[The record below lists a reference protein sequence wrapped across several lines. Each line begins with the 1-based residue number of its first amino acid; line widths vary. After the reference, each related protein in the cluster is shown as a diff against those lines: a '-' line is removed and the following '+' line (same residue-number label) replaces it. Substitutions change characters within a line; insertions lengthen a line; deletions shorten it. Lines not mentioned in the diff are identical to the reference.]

1 VSSGRVAIYLKER
14 IVLSTRRVFLAGSAA
29 SVAAAHPLARLA
41 AQTAPTDKAVT
52 ILIDSS
58 KHLAT
63 VPADFTGLSY
73 ESAQLG
79 HPEFFSAEN
88 KALIGLFRALGKQG
102 VLRIG
107 GNTGEYTTWSEN
119 DADAEKNHTPLALGP
134 DAGTAAKTASII
146 TPRAIRNLREFIEAV
161 GWRTIYGLNLWHG
174 APENAAAEAKYVAGT
189 LGVRLIAFQIG
200 NEPDMDHDPG
210 SKERWTFDHYRDKWT
225 VHRDAVKAAVPQARF
240 AAPDIAKEYDWI
252 TKTAE
257 KKPDLAFLS
266 GHYYAEGPP
275 ADPKM
280 TLEFLLHR
288 GRNPATEEFA
298 VVHEATKILGR
309 PYRMTEGNS
318 CFHGG
323 KPSVSDSFASALWS
337 GDYWLQLAA
346 AGYIGLNLH
355 GGGNGL
361 YTPIAG
367 SLQDRFTARPVY
379 YGMLLAENF
388 AGATMTATTLSTQHE
403 SQNVTAFSALDRG
416 RVKLA
421 VFNKASDP
429 VTVKFEGAKS
439 ARDGKVFWLQAP
451 RIDSK
456 EGVTF
461 GGAGVGPQGEF
472 HPKAQASITFRHG
485 AASLGMPGYSA
496 VYVEA

>member
-1 VSSGRVAIYLKER
+1 M
-14 IVLSTRRVFLAGSAA
+14 STRRAFLAGSAA
-29 SVAAAHPLARLA
+29 VVAGGHPLSRLA
-41 AQTAPTDKAVT
+41 AQAALADTAVT
-52 ILIDSS
+52 ISIDSS

-79 HPEFFSAEN
+79 HPEFLSAEN
-88 KALIGLFRALGKQG
+88 KALIGLFRTLGKQG

-107 GNTGEYTTWSEN
+107 GNTGEYTTWSSN
-119 DADAEKNHTPLALGP
+119 DADAENNHTPLAMGP

-146 TPRAIRNLREFIEAV
+146 TPRAIRNLREFIDAV
-161 GWRTIYGLNLWHG
+161 GWRIIYGLNLWHG
-174 APENAAAEAKYVAGT
+174 TPENAAAEAKYVAST
-189 LGVRLIAFQIG
+189 LGDRLIAFQIG

-210 SKERWTFDHYRDKWT
+210 SKERWTFDHYWEKWT
-225 VHRDAVKAAVPQARF
+225 GHRDAVKAAVPKARF

-252 TKTAE
+252 TKMAE
-257 KKPDLAFLS
+257 KQPDLAFLS

-288 GRNPATEEFA
+288 GKNPATEEFG
-298 VVHEATKILGR
+298 VVHEATKMLGR

-323 KPSVSDSFASALWS
+323 KPLVSDSFASALWS
-337 GDYWLQLAA
+337 GDYWLQLAE

-367 SLQDRFTARPVY
+367 SLQDGFIARPVY

-388 AGATMTATTLSTQHE
+388 AGATMTAKTLSTQNGN
-403 SQNVTAFSALDRG
+403 QNVTAFSAVDHG

-421 VFNKASDP
+421 IFNKASDS
-429 VTVKFEGAKS
+429 VTIKFKGAKS
-439 ARDGKVFWLQAP
+439 VRNGKVFWLSAP

-461 GGAGVGPQGEF
+461 GGAAVASNGEF
-472 HPKAQASITFRHG
+472 QPKAQAAITFRQG

-496 VYVEA
+496 VYIEA

>member
-1 VSSGRVAIYLKER
+1 MTVS
-14 IVLSTRRVFLAGSAA
+14 
-29 SVAAAHPLARLA
+29 
-41 AQTAPTDKAVT
+41 
-52 ILIDSS
+52 IDSS

-63 VPADFTGLSY
+63 VPEDFTGLSY

-79 HPEFFSAEN
+79 HPEFFSAQN

-107 GNTGEYTTWSEN
+107 GNTGEYTTWSSN
-119 DADAEKNHTPLALGP
+119 DTDAEKNNTPLAIGP
-134 DAGTAAKTASII
+134 DAGTAAKTASIL
-146 TPRAIRNLREFIEAV
+146 TPLAIRNLREFIDAV
-161 GWRTIYGLNLWHG
+161 GWRIIYGLNLRHG
-174 APENAAAEAKYVAGT
+174 TPENAAAEAKYVAST
-189 LGVRLIAFQIG
+189 LGDRLITFQIG
-200 NEPDMDHDPG
+200 NEPDMNHDAG
-210 SKERWTFDHYRDKWT
+210 SKERWTFDHYWDRWT
-225 VHRDAVKAAVPQARF
+225 VHRDAVKAAVPNARF
-240 AAPDIAKEYDWI
+240 AAPDIAKEYDWL

-257 KKPDLAFLS
+257 KKPDLVFLS

-275 ADPKM
+275 ADPRM

-288 GRNPATEEFA
+288 GRNPATQEFA
-298 VVHEATKILGR
+298 VVREATKILGR

-323 KPSVSDSFASALWS
+323 KPLVSDSFASALWS
-337 GDYWLQLAA
+337 GDYWLQLAE

-367 SLQDRFTARPVY
+367 TVQNGFTARPVY

-388 AGATMTATTLSTQHE
+388 AGATMTGTTLSASAQTDA
-403 SQNVTAFSALDRG
+403 QNVTAFSALDHG

-421 VFNKASDP
+421 IFNKAADA
-429 VTVKFEGAKS
+429 VTVKL
-439 ARDGKVFWLQAP
+439 DGVKTAHRGKIFWLQAP

-461 GGAGVGPQGEF
+461 GASPVGSAGEF
-472 HPKAQASITFRHG
+472 QPKPQQTIAFRHG
-485 AASLGMPGYSA
+485 VATLNMPPYSA
-496 VYVEA
+496 AYIEA

>member
-1 VSSGRVAIYLKER
+1 MA
-14 IVLSTRRVFLAGSAA
+14 
-29 SVAAAHPLARLA
+29 AAAHPFGRLA
-41 AQTAPTDKAVT
+41 AQAITADSAVT
-52 ILIDSS
+52 ISIDSA

-79 HPEFFSAEN
+79 HPEFFSVDN
-88 KALIGLFRALGKQG
+88 KALIGIFRALGKEG

-107 GNTGEYTTWSEN
+107 GNTGEYTTWSDN
-119 DADAEKNHTPLALGP
+119 NADAEKNHTPLSIGP

-146 TPRAIRNLREFIEAV
+146 TPRAIRNLREFIDAV
-161 GWRTIYGLNLWHG
+161 GWRIIYGLNLWHG
-174 APENAAAEAKYVAGT
+174 SAENAAAEAKYVAST
-189 LGVRLIAFQIG
+189 LGDRLITFQIG

-210 SKERWTFDHYRDKWT
+210 SKERWTFEHYWERWT
-225 VHRDAVKAAVPQARF
+225 GHRDAVKAAVPNARF
-240 AAPDIAKEYDWI
+240 AAPDIAKEYDWLI
-252 TKTAE
+252 KTAE
-257 KKPDLAFLS
+257 KKPDLVFLS

-288 GRNPATEEFA
+288 GRNPATQEFA
-298 VVHEATKILGR
+298 VVREATKILGR

-323 KPSVSDSFASALWS
+323 KPLVSDSFASALWS
-337 GDYWLQLAA
+337 GDYWLQLAE

-367 SLQDRFTARPVY
+367 SLQDGFTARPVY

-388 AGATMTATTLSTQHE
+388 AGATMTGTTVSAQSE

-416 RVKLA
+416 HAKLA
-421 VFNKASDP
+421 VFNKAPSA

-439 ARDGKVFWLQAP
+439 AHRGKLLWLQAP

-461 GGAGVGPQGEF
+461 GGSSVGPQGEF
-472 HPKAQASITFRHG
+472 HPNAQQTIAFRRG
-485 AASLGMPGYSA
+485 STSLNMPPYSA
-496 VYVEA
+496 AYIEA

>member
-1 VSSGRVAIYLKER
+1 M
-14 IVLSTRRVFLAGSAA
+14 STRRAFLTGSAA
-29 SVAAAHPLARLA
+29 AVAAAHPLARLA
-41 AQTAPTDKAVT
+41 AQTAPTDAAVT
-52 ILIDSS
+52 ISIDSS

-79 HPEFFSAEN
+79 HPEFFAAEN

-107 GNTGEYTTWSEN
+107 GNTGEYTTWSDD

-134 DAGTAAKTASII
+134 DAGTAAKTASVI
-146 TPRAIRNLREFIEAV
+146 TPRAIRNLREFIDAV
-161 GWRTIYGLNLWHG
+161 GWRIIYGLNLWHG
-174 APENAAAEAKYVAGT
+174 TPENAAAEAKYVART
-189 LGVRLIAFQIG
+189 LGDRLIAFQIG

-210 SKERWTFDHYRDKWT
+210 SKQRWTFDHYWETWT
-225 VHRDAVKAAVPQARF
+225 VHRDSVKAAVPGARF

-288 GRNPATEEFA
+288 GKNPATEEFT
-298 VVHEATKILGR
+298 VVHAATKMLGR

-323 KPSVSDSFASALWS
+323 KPLVSDSFASALWS
-337 GDYWLQLAA
+337 GDYWLQLAE
-346 AGYIGLNLH
+346 AGYMGLNLH

-367 SLQDRFTARPVY
+367 TLQDGFTARPVY

-388 AGATMTATTLSTQHE
+388 AGATMTATTISALSAM
-403 SQNVTAFSALDRG
+403 QNVTAFSAIDRG
-416 RVKLA
+416 RAKLA
-421 VFNKASDP
+421 VFNKAP
-429 VTVKFEGAKS
+429 EAVTVKFEGAKS
-439 ARDGKVFWLQAP
+439 ARNGKLFWLEAP

-461 GGAGVGPQGEF
+461 GGSAVGPHGEF
-472 HPKAQASITFRHG
+472 HPDTQATVAFRHG
-485 AASLGMPGYSA
+485 LASLKIPAYSA
-496 VYVEA
+496 AYIEA

>member
-1 VSSGRVAIYLKER
+1 M
-14 IVLSTRRVFLAGSAA
+14 
-29 SVAAAHPLARLA
+29 AAATHPLSRLA
-41 AQTAPTDKAVT
+41 AQTASTNSAVT
-52 ILIDSS
+52 VSIDYS
-58 KHLAT
+58 KHLAV
-63 VPADFTGLSY
+63 VPADFTGVSY

-79 HPEFFSAEN
+79 HQEFFSADN
-88 KALIGLFRALGKQG
+88 KGLVGLFRALGKQG

-107 GNTGEYTTWSEN
+107 GNTGEYTTWSSD

-146 TPRAIRNLREFIEAV
+146 TPRAIRNLRDFIDAV
-161 GWRTIYGLNLWHG
+161 GWRIIYGLNLWHG
-174 APENAAAEAKYVAGT
+174 TPENAAAEAKFVAST
-189 LGVRLIAFQIG
+189 LGDRLIAFQIG

-210 SKERWTFDHYRDKWT
+210 SKERWTFDHYWDKWT
-225 VHRDAVKAAVPQARF
+225 IHRDAVKAAVPGARF

-252 TKTAE
+252 TKMAE

-288 GRNPATEEFA
+288 GRNPATQEFA
-298 VVHEATKILGR
+298 VVREATKILGR

-323 KPSVSDSFASALWS
+323 KPLVSDSFASALWS
-337 GDYWLQLAA
+337 GDYWLQLAE

-367 SLQDRFTARPVY
+367 TLQDGLTARPVY

-388 AGATMTATTLSTQHE
+388 SGAKMTATTLSTQTA
-403 SQNVTAFSALDRG
+403 SQNVTAFSAMDRG

-421 VFNKASDP
+421 VFNKAAVP
-429 VTVKFEGAKS
+429 VTIKFEGAKS
-439 ARDGKVFWLQAP
+439 ARNGKLFWLQAP

-461 GGAGVGPQGEF
+461 GGSAVGSSGEF
-472 HPKAQASITFRHG
+472 HPNAQAGISFHRG

-496 VYVEA
+496 VYIEA

>member
-1 VSSGRVAIYLKER
+1 
-14 IVLSTRRVFLAGSAA
+14 LSTRRAFLAGSAA
-29 SVAAAHPLARLA
+29 VAATGHPLACLA
-41 AQTAPTDKAVT
+41 AQTVMADREVT
-52 ILIDSS
+52 VSIDSS

-107 GNTGEYTTWSEN
+107 GNTGEYTTWSSN
-119 DADAEKNHTPLALGP
+119 DADAEKNHTPLAMGP
-134 DAGTAAKTASII
+134 DAGTASKTASII
-146 TPRAIRNLREFIEAV
+146 TPQAIRNLREFIDAV
-161 GWRTIYGLNLWHG
+161 DWRIIYGLNLWHG
-174 APENAAAEAKYVAGT
+174 TPENAAAEAEYVVNS
-189 LGVRLIAFQIG
+189 LGDRLIAFQIG

-210 SKERWTFDHYRDKWT
+210 SKERWTFDHYWDTWT
-225 VHRDAVKAAVPQARF
+225 AHRDAVKTAVPGARF
-240 AAPDIAKEYDWI
+240 GAPDIAKEYDWI

-280 TLEFLLHR
+280 TLEFLLRR
-288 GRNPATEEFA
+288 GRNPATAEFA
-298 VVHEATKILGR
+298 VVHEATKMLGR

-323 KPSVSDSFASALWS
+323 KPLVSDSFASALWS
-337 GDYWLQLAA
+337 GDYWLQLAE

-367 SLQDRFTARPVY
+367 TLANGFTARPVY

-388 AGATMTATTLSTQHE
+388 AGATMTATALSTQSE
-403 SQNVTAFSALDRG
+403 TQNVTAFSALDQQ

-421 VFNKASDP
+421 VFNKAPDP
-429 VTVKFEGAKS
+429 VMVKFEGAKS
-439 ARDGKVFWLQAP
+439 ARNGKIFRLQAP

-461 GGAGVGPQGEF
+461 GGVAVGPQGEF
-472 HPKAQASITFRHG
+472 HPNSQETLAFRHG
-485 AASLGMPGYSA
+485 IAILKMPGYSA
-496 VYVEA
+496 AYIEA

>member
-1 VSSGRVAIYLKER
+1 MK
-14 IVLSTRRVFLAGSAA
+14 TRRSFLAGSAA
-29 SVAAAHPLARLA
+29 VAAATHPLVRLA
-41 AQTAPTDKAVT
+41 AQTVTGAPVT
-52 ILIDSS
+52 ISIDSS

-63 VPADFTGLSY
+63 VPEDFTGLSY

-79 HPEFFSAEN
+79 HPEFFSAQN
-88 KALIGLFRALGKQG
+88 KTLIGLFRALGKQG

-107 GNTGEYTTWSEN
+107 GNTGEYTTWSSN
-119 DADAEKNHTPLALGP
+119 DADAAKNHTPPAMGP

-146 TPRAIRNLREFIEAV
+146 TPVAIRNLREFIDAV
-161 GWRTIYGLNLWHG
+161 GWRIIYGLNLWHG
-174 APENAAAEAKYVAGT
+174 TPENAAAEAKYVAST
-189 LGVRLIAFQIG
+189 LGDRLITLQIG

-210 SKERWTFDHYRDKWT
+210 SRERWTFDHYWDRWT
-225 VHRDAVKAAVPQARF
+225 AHRDAVKAAVPNARF
-240 AAPDIAKEYDWI
+240 AAPDIAKEYDWLI
-252 TKTAE
+252 KTAE
-257 KKPDLAFLS
+257 KKPDLEFLS

-275 ADPKM
+275 ADPRM

-288 GRNPATEEFA
+288 GRNPATQEFA
-298 VVHEATKILGR
+298 AVREATKILGR

-323 KPSVSDSFASALWS
+323 KPLVSDSFASALWS
-337 GDYWLQLAA
+337 GDYWLQLAE

-367 SLQDRFTARPVY
+367 TVQNGFTARPVY

-388 AGATMTATTLSTQHE
+388 AGATMTATAVSAQSE
-403 SQNVTAFSALDRG
+403 AQNVTAFSALHHG

-421 VFNKASDP
+421 IFNKAANAAT
-429 VTVKFEGAKS
+429 VTFEGAKT
-439 ARDGKVFWLQAP
+439 AHKGKLFWLQAP

-461 GGAGVGPQGEF
+461 GASAVGSAGESY
-472 HPKAQASITFRHG
+472 PKEQQTIAFRHG
-485 AASLGMPGYSA
+485 AATLNMPPYSA
-496 VYVEA
+496 AYIEA

>member
-1 VSSGRVAIYLKER
+1 MVA
-14 IVLSTRRVFLAGSAA
+14 GG
-29 SVAAAHPLARLA
+29 HPLARLA
-41 AQTAPTDKAVT
+41 AQTASTSPAVT
-52 ILIDSS
+52 VAIDSS
-58 KHLAT
+58 KRLAT

-79 HPEFFSAEN
+79 HPDFFSAGN
-88 KALIGLFRALGKQG
+88 KALIGLFRALGRQG

-107 GNTGEYTTWSEN
+107 GNTGEYATWS
-119 DADAEKNHTPLALGP
+119 ADDVDSTTNHTPLAIGP

-146 TPRAIRNLREFIEAV
+146 TPLAIRNLREFIDAV
-161 GWRTIYGLNLWHG
+161 GWRVIYGLNLWHG
-174 APENAAAEAKYVAGT
+174 TSENAAAEAKYVADT
-189 LGVRLIAFQIG
+189 LGDRLIAFQIG

-210 SKERWTFDHYRDKWT
+210 SKERWTFDHYWDKWT
-225 VHRDAVKAAVPQARF
+225 AYRDAVKAAVPDARF

-252 TKTAE
+252 IKVAE

-280 TLEFLLHR
+280 TLEYLLRR
-288 GRNPATEEFA
+288 GRNPATAEFA
-298 VVHEATKILGR
+298 AVREAMKILGR

-323 KPSVSDSFASALWS
+323 KPLVSDSFASALWS
-337 GDYWLQLAA
+337 GDYWLQLAE

-367 SLQDRFTARPVY
+367 SLQDGFTARPVY

-388 AGATMTATTLSTQHE
+388 AGATITATTVSGQSE
-403 SQNVTAFSALDRG
+403 SQNVTAFSALDHG

-421 VFNKASDP
+421 VFNKAPDP
-429 VTVKFEGAKS
+429 VTVKFEGAK
-439 ARDGKVFWLQAP
+439 AGRGGKVYWLRAP

-461 GGAGVGPQGEF
+461 GGAVVASKGEF
-472 HPKAQASITFRHG
+472 HPSPQATVTFRHG
-485 AASLGMPGYSA
+485 AATLKMPGYSA
-496 VYVEA
+496 VYIEA

>member
-1 VSSGRVAIYLKER
+1 M
-14 IVLSTRRVFLAGSAA
+14 
-29 SVAAAHPLARLA
+29 AAATHPLTRLA
-41 AQTAPTDKAVT
+41 AQTAPTDTAVT
-52 ILIDSS
+52 ISVDSS

-79 HPEFFSAEN
+79 HPEFFSAAN
-88 KALIGLFRALGKQG
+88 KALIGLFRALGREG

-107 GNTGEYTTWSEN
+107 GNTGEYTRWSS
-119 DADAEKNHTPLALGP
+119 DDSDVAKNHTPLALGP
-134 DAGTAAKTASII
+134 DAGTAAKTASIL
-146 TPRAIRNLREFIEAV
+146 TPLAIRNLREFIDAV
-161 GWRTIYGLNLWHG
+161 GWRIIYGLNLWHG
-174 APENAAAEAKYVAGT
+174 TPENAAAEAKYVAST
-189 LGVRLIAFQIG
+189 LGDRLIAFQIG

-210 SKERWTFDHYRDKWT
+210 SKERWTFDHYWDKWT

-275 ADPKM
+275 ADPRM
-280 TLEFLLHR
+280 TLEFLLRR
-288 GRNPATEEFA
+288 GRNPATAEFA
-298 VVHEATKILGR
+298 VVHEATKMLGR

-323 KPSVSDSFASALWS
+323 KPLVSDSFASALWS
-337 GDYWLQLAA
+337 GDYWLQLAE
-346 AGYIGLNLH
+346 AGYMGLNLH

-367 SLQDRFTARPVY
+367 TLADGFTARPVY

-388 AGATMTATTLSTQHE
+388 AGATMTATTLSNQGAT
-403 SQNVTAFSALDRG
+403 QNVTAFSALDHG

-421 VFNKASDP
+421 VFNKAPDP
-429 VTVKFEGAKS
+429 VAVKFEGATS
-439 ARDGKVFWLQAP
+439 ARKGKIFWLQAP

-461 GGAGVGPQGEF
+461 GGAAVGSQGEF
-472 HPKAQASITFRHG
+472 HPNARATLAFRHG
-485 AASLGMPGYSA
+485 AASLTMPGYSA
-496 VYVEA
+496 AYIED

>member
-1 VSSGRVAIYLKER
+1 M
-14 IVLSTRRVFLAGSAA
+14 
-29 SVAAAHPLARLA
+29 
-41 AQTAPTDKAVT
+41 T
-52 ILIDSS
+52 ISIDSS
-58 KHLAT
+58 KHLAK
-63 VPADFTGLSY
+63 VPYDFTGLSY

-79 HPEFFSAEN
+79 HPEFFSAGN
-88 KALIGLFRALGKQG
+88 KTLIGLFRTLGKQG

-107 GNTGEYTTWSEN
+107 GNTGEYTTWSNN
-119 DADAEKNHTPLALGP
+119 DADSEKNHTPLAMGP

-146 TPRAIRNLREFIEAV
+146 TPRGIRNLREFIDAV
-161 GWRTIYGLNLWHG
+161 GWRIIYGLNLWHG
-174 APENAAAEAKYVAGT
+174 TPENAAAEAKYVAST
-189 LGVRLIAFQIG
+189 LDDRLIAFQIG

-210 SKERWTFDHYRDKWT
+210 SKERWTFDHYWDKWT
-225 VHRDAVKAAVPQARF
+225 GHRDAVKAAVPGARF

-288 GRNPATEEFA
+288 GKNPATEEFA
-298 VVHEATKILGR
+298 VVHAATKMLSR

-323 KPSVSDSFASALWS
+323 KPLVSDSFASSLWS
-337 GDYWLQLAA
+337 GDYWLQLAE

-367 SLQDRFTARPVY
+367 TLQDGFTARPVY

-388 AGATMTATTLSTQHE
+388 AGSTMTNTTLSKQNE
-403 SQNVTAFSALDRG
+403 NQNVTAFSAVDGR

-421 VFNKASDP
+421 VFNKASDA
-429 VTVKFEGAKS
+429 VTVTLNAAKM
-439 ARDGKVFWLQAP
+439 ARNGKLFWLQAP

-461 GGAGVGPQGEF
+461 GGAAVGSNGDF
-472 HPKAQASITFRHG
+472 HPNVQGSIAFRHG
-485 AASLGMPGYSA
+485 TASLKMPGYSA
-496 VYVEA
+496 VYIEA

>member
-1 VSSGRVAIYLKER
+1 MN
-14 IVLSTRRVFLAGSAA
+14 TRRSFLAGSAA
-29 SVAAAHPLARLA
+29 IAAAGHPLARLA
-41 AQTAPTDKAVT
+41 AQIATDAAVT
-52 ILIDSS
+52 ISIDSS

-63 VPADFTGLSY
+63 VPEDFTGLSY

-79 HPEFFSAEN
+79 HPEFFAAQN

-107 GNTGEYTTWSEN
+107 GNTGEYTTWSNN
-119 DADAEKNHTPLALGP
+119 DADADKNHTPLAIGP

-146 TPRAIRNLREFIEAV
+146 TPLSIRNLREFIDAV
-161 GWRTIYGLNLWHG
+161 GWRIIYGLNLWHG
-174 APENAAAEAKYVAGT
+174 TPENAAAEAKYVATT
-189 LGVRLIAFQIG
+189 LDERLITFQIG

-210 SKERWTFDHYRDKWT
+210 SKERWTFDHYWERWT
-225 VHRDAVKAAVPQARF
+225 GHRDAVKAAVPNARF
-240 AAPDIAKEYDWI
+240 AAPDIAKEYDWLI
-252 TKTAE
+252 KTAE
-257 KKPDLAFLS
+257 KKPELAFLS

-275 ADPKM
+275 ADPRM

-288 GRNPATEEFA
+288 GRNPATQEFA
-298 VVHEATKILGR
+298 VVREATKILGR

-323 KPSVSDSFASALWS
+323 KPLVSDSFASALWS
-337 GDYWLQLAA
+337 GDYWLQLAE

-367 SLQDRFTARPVY
+367 TVQNGFTARPVY

-388 AGATMTATTLSTQHE
+388 AGATMTGTSVSEQTDA
-403 SQNVTAFSALDRG
+403 QNVTAFSALHHG

-421 VFNKASDP
+421 IFNKASSA
-429 VTVKFEGAKS
+429 VTVKFNGAQAAHEGKL
-439 ARDGKVFWLQAP
+439 FWLQAP

-461 GGAGVGPQGEF
+461 GGSSVGTAGEF
-472 HPKAQASITFRHG
+472 EPKPQQTIAFRHG
-485 AASLGMPGYSA
+485 AATLNMPPYSA
-496 VYVEA
+496 AYIEG